1 MQPMLQLQT
10 IGSLLNIPSL
20 ALFRTCS
27 HHVRIILPFLPATF
41 EAALSLDLFLIRP
54 PEGAAHR
61 PVKPSNIVVGGDS
74 AGGGLAMALLQVI
87 RDADLP
93 LPAGAV
99 LVSPWCDL
107 HHSFPSIFLNTETVW
122 HPSPLPVHPSP
133 YECCISL
140 WVGRRSYDWSYYMQ
154 AKPAL
159 ATPA

>member
-1 MQPMLQLQT
+1 MLQLQT
-10 IGSLLNIPSL
+10 IGLLLNIPSP

-27 HHVRIILPFLPATF
+27 HHVCNIPPSLPTTF

-107 HHSFPSIFLNTETVW
+107 HHSFPSILLNTETVW
-122 HPSPLPVHPSP
+122 HASPLPVHRSL

-140 WVGRRSYDWSYYMQ
+140 LAGHRSCDWSHYMQ
-154 AKPAL
+154 AKPSL